1 MVKPCYNTYMKTKQ
15 QLIKDLEQATFRGT
29 WEEASKV
36 QQQLDQLVQD
46 RKTGEYYN
54 PQEAFDAMMN
64 KPEILAVFKRL
75 SIR

>member
-1 MVKPCYNTYMKTKQ
+1 MMKVSKNQQAAWDKKNTDRMDGHVANNLEREGWVKDK
-15 QLIKDLEQATFRGT
+15 
-29 WEEASKV
+29 
-36 QQQLDQLVQD
+36 
-46 RKTGEYYN
+46 KTGEFYN